1 MSNRLDWKKAK
12 PARPTMNAAVLWTQD
27 DLARRA
33 RRELAKWKRT
43 LPKPQ
48 RRRLEQAL

>member
-12 PARPTMNAAVLWTQD
+12 APRPTVDRAVLWSQD

-43 LPKPQ
+43 LPKRQ
-48 RRRLEQAL
+48 RRRLEAAL